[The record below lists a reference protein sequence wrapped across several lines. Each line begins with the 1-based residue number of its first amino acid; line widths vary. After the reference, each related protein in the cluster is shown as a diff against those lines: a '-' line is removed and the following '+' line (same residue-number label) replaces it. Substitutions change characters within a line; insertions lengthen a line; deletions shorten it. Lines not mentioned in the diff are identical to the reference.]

1 MARWNIA
8 KRLFVGVGSLVLLLV
23 ISGVVSFGTGR
34 WLKAQLDGVTRRTA
48 KQLDISLRLQHDQA
62 ALSNLQ
68 RGLLLAALGG
78 DQAGVVDVRREI
90 ASTRS
95 SMATRLTDIKALL
108 ADQDARRTVGDLEN
122 SLRDWDATE
131 QDVEK
136 FVAAGAAADAWDV
149 ARRRSAPI
157 LQQLSTG
164 TGRLAAM
171 QDREFAAAVSEGDLV
186 YRVMLW
192 LTLGVLGLSVLAAI
206 AAGRSIRGIVATL
219 RRATHDLATGA
230 EHVASASAQVAS
242 ASQSMSQGATQQA
255 ASLEE
260 TSASM
265 EEMASMTRTNAENT
279 RQTAAMMAETE
290 RQVRGANGALTAMV
304 ASMSAIK
311 DSSDKVSRIIK
322 TIDEIAFQ
330 TNILALT
337 AAVEA
342 ARAGEAGMGFAVVAD
357 EVRTL
362 AQRSAQA
369 AKDTAALIEESI
381 SKAGEGNVRVTEVTA
396 AMGAITASVEKA
408 KGLVDEVSTAS
419 DQQSQGIEQVSHA
432 IAQMEKVT
440 QNNAGSAEESAAVS
454 VELRNEAERTTAIV
468 TELMAL
474 VGTDGSQSSAG
485 VASAAGTDFR
495 SDSAGR
501 STVRVMKPRTHR
513 GFPELAEDD
522 TDAATGTYGR
532 M

>member
-1 MARWNIA
+1 MTRWNIG

-23 ISGVVSFGTGR
+23 MSGVVAFASGR
-34 WLKAQLDGVTRRTA
+34 WLKAQLDAVTHRTA
-48 KQLDISLRLQHDQA
+48 RQLDISLRLQHDQA
-62 ALSNLQ
+62 TLSDLQ

-78 DQAGVVDVRREI
+78 DAAGVVDVRKQI
-90 ASTRS
+90 ASTRAN
-95 SMATRLTDIKALL
+95 MATRLSDIKALL
-108 ADQDARRTVGDLEN
+108 ADQDARRIVSELETA
-122 SLRDWDATE
+122 LRDWDGTE

-136 FVAAGAAADAWDV
+136 FVASGAAADAWDV
-149 ARRRSAPI
+149 VRRRSAPV
-157 LQQLSTG
+157 LQQLSNG
-164 TGRLAAM
+164 TSRLSAM
-171 QDREFAAAVSEGDLV
+171 QDREFAAAVSGGDLV

-192 LTLGVLGLSVLAAI
+192 LTLGVLAASVLAAV
-206 AAGRSIRGIVATL
+206 AVHRSIRGIVTTL
-219 RRATHDLATGA
+219 RRATRELATGA

-242 ASQSMSQGATQQA
+242 ASQSLSQGATQQA

-330 TNILALT
+330 TNILALN

-381 SKAGEGNVRVTEVTA
+381 AKAGEGNVRVGEVTA
-396 AMGAITASVEKA
+396 AMAAITVSVDKA

-454 VELRNEAERTTAIV
+454 VELRNEAERTTGIV
-468 TELMAL
+468 SELITL
-474 VGTDGSQSSAG
+474 VGTDGAE
-485 VASAAGTDFR
+485 SAATPMRGSGSSHRADI
-495 SDSAGR
+495 GR
-501 STVRVMKPRTHR
+501 PAVRVIKPRPHR
-513 GFPELAEDD
+513 GFPELTADHS
-522 TDAATGTYGR
+522 DAATGTYGR
-532 M
+532 I